1 MENKTVY
8 LYQLSLADG
17 RILLHESE
25 GLFSVNNPDNLEDK
39 TIINSAVLIKI
50 ITPEVKSDVVED
62 VEVIGEVN
70 ESSE

>member
-1 MENKTVY
+1 MENKTIY

-25 GLFSVNNPDNLEDK
+25 GLFSVNNPSDAADK

-50 ITPEVKSDVVED
+50 ITPEVKSDVIED
-62 VEVIGEVN
+62 VEVVGEV
-70 ESSE
+70 SE